1 MSEQN
6 IEKEQL
12 YKGVFRAE
20 KKDGT
25 VYYRASLT
33 KNGKHIS
40 LGSFPDALQAH
51 RAYEQGLLLLSDPS
65 LTLQSYGQR
74 TIHRQSDLSGTAALL
89 LLFVPP
95 PCLKIRHGRPVLLFF
110 P

>member
-12 YKGVFRAE
+12 YKGVFRAG

-33 KNGKHIS
+33 KNGKM
-40 LGSFPDALQAH
+40 P
-51 RAYEQGLLLLSDPS
+51 Y
-65 LTLQSYGQR
+65 
-74 TIHRQSDLSGTAALL
+74 
-89 LLFVPP
+89 
-95 PCLKIRHGRPVLLFF
+95 RPIGPTNRGFSCCPIL

>member
-12 YKGVFRAE
+12 YKGVFRAG

-40 LGSFPDALQAH
+40 LGSLP
-51 RAYEQGLLLLSDPS
+51 Y
-65 LTLQSYGQR
+65 
-74 TIHRQSDLSGTAALL
+74 
-89 LLFVPP
+89 
-95 PCLKIRHGRPVLLFF
+95 RPIGPTNRGFSCCPIL

>member
-12 YKGVFRAE
+12 YKGVFRAG

-40 LGSFPDALQAH
+40 LGSFSDAC
-51 RAYEQGLLLLSDPS
+51 LL
-65 LTLQSYGQR
+65 
-74 TIHRQSDLSGTAALL
+74 
-89 LLFVPP
+89 
-95 PCLKIRHGRPVLLFF
+95 
-110 P
+110 

>member
-12 YKGVFRAE
+12 YKGVFRAG

-51 RAYEQGLLLLSDPS
+51 RAYEQGLLLLSDPRS
-65 LTLQSYGQR
+65 EERRVGKECRSRWSPY
-74 TIHRQSDLSGTAALL
+74 H
-89 LLFVPP
+89 
-95 PCLKIRHGRPVLLFF
+95 
-110 P
+110 